1 MTERRVQTIEK
12 DGEPE
17 YAVVPIEEYRRMVAA
32 LEDTADVAAIERA
45 WGEDAAGET
54 VPGEVVNTI
63 LDGASPLRAWR
74 LYRELTLEV
83 LADRVGVS
91 KGYLSQM
98 EQGRKPGTPGVFRR
112 LAYALDVSI
121 DDIAGCENEPDDI
134 PCPATRRPL
143 TIRPFTPA
151 VRRPRRRRPIP
162 GRIAAVPTAVT
173 RAVSRGRSP
182 AGARPVPEPHGLR

>member
-98 EQGRKPGTPGVFRR
+98 EQGRKPGTLGVFRR

-121 DDIAGCENEPDDI
+121 DDLAGYENEPDDN
-134 PCPATRRPL
+134 PA
-143 TIRPFTPA
+143 
-151 VRRPRRRRPIP
+151 RRR
-162 GRIAAVPTAVT
+162 G
-173 RAVSRGRSP
+173 
-182 AGARPVPEPHGLR
+182 GA